1 MATAVVSARVNQ
13 ATKAQ
18 ASLIAQS
25 AGTNLGE
32 VIKQVLEEMVRTRS
46 VPLSS
51 EAQQTRD
58 RQKERFHAF
67 MAWRS
72 ELPDS
77 VSTSFPVMVSLP
89 LEARLTGICA
99 QMQRPASV

>member
-1 MATAVVSARVNQ
+1 MATTVVSARVNQ
-13 ATKAQ
+13 ATKTQ

-46 VPLSS
+46 VPISS
-51 EAQQTRD
+51 EAQQTCD

-72 ELPDS
+72 ELPDCPELANMTDEQLREML
-77 VSTSFPVMVSLP
+77 V
-89 LEARLTGICA
+89 ARY
-99 QMQRPASV
+99 V